1 MKFIELPKL
10 GRRPATEFVVAGL
23 LEPEP
28 AELAGINPGAR
39 VFNRTSIPR
48 ERTEWWYHTPS
59 QVWFLVTRDT
69 ASDRVL
75 AVTFADDR
83 HEC

>member
-1 MKFIELPKL
+1 MKMIDAPKL
-10 GRRPATEFVVAGL
+10 GPRPATEFIIAGM

-28 AELAGINPGAR
+28 AELDGITAGEW
-39 VFNRTSIPR
+39 VFNRTSLPR

-59 QVWFLVTRDT
+59 QLWFLVTRDT

-75 AVTFADDR
+75 AVQFADDR
-83 HEC
+83 HER